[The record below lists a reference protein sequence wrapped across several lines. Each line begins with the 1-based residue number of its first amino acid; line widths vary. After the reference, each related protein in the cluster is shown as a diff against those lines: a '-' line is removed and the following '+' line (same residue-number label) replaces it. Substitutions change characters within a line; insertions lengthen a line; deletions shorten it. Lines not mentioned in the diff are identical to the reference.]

1 MVRLL
6 LHSFCA
12 IKGSFLLLRF
22 TLYFA
27 QRFCITLHNRKEN
40 KMLQFDNKIVE
51 KALLDHY
58 ENPRILTYLNEKGEQ
73 VIHLKVENVD
83 TTMADIN
90 LAEIDSKV
98 KKSIQNDEDLLTKMI
113 IQHYYVYYHC
123 YNVDSDIDTMHKNLK
138 YLRMLPVSREQNPYI
153 EVLDLKFEPVFYL
166 RSYFKNFNIKIKG
179 EKLEELENFLKPL
192 QSDAYDVARMNVQR
206 GYHFKIM
213 KNENFPDILTEQNR
227 EPVTQLFLFPKYMER
242 IFDSIEY
249 DEIVLKL
256 PNNRNI
262 AFLSYD
268 EYERHPEKLKKMNGY
283 PTLYY
288 YKKGEGL
295 TILGE

>member
-1 MVRLL
+1 
-6 LHSFCA
+6 
-12 IKGSFLLLRF
+12 
-22 TLYFA
+22 
-27 QRFCITLHNRKEN
+27 
-40 KMLQFDNKIVE
+40 MLQFDNKIVE

-227 EPVTQLFLFPKYMER
+227 EPVTQLFLFPKYMDR

-268 EYERHPEKLKKMNGY
+268 EYERHPEKLKKMNVQHY
-283 PTLYY
+283 IITKKEKDLRFLENK
-288 YKKGEGL
+288 KKGSERCFL
-295 TILGE
+295 FFVCVFKKKDILEDSKMSLVSDHNRSIKVYA

>member
-1 MVRLL
+1 
-6 LHSFCA
+6 
-12 IKGSFLLLRF
+12 
-22 TLYFA
+22 
-27 QRFCITLHNRKEN
+27 
-40 KMLQFDNKIVE
+40 MLQFDNTIVE

-83 TTMADIN
+83 TTMSDIN

-98 KKSIQNDEDLLTKMI
+98 KRSIQNDEDLLTKMI

-123 YNVDSDIDTMHKNLK
+123 YNVDSDINTMHKNLK

-213 KNENFPDILTEQNR
+213 KNENFPDILTEQNG

>member
-1 MVRLL
+1 
-6 LHSFCA
+6 
-12 IKGSFLLLRF
+12 
-22 TLYFA
+22 
-27 QRFCITLHNRKEN
+27 
-40 KMLQFDNKIVE
+40 
-51 KALLDHY
+51 
-58 ENPRILTYLNEKGEQ
+58 
-73 VIHLKVENVD
+73 
-83 TTMADIN
+83 
-90 LAEIDSKV
+90 
-98 KKSIQNDEDLLTKMI
+98 
-113 IQHYYVYYHC
+113 
-123 YNVDSDIDTMHKNLK
+123 MHKNLK
-138 YLRMLPVSREQNPYI
+138 YLRMLPVSREQDPYI

-213 KNENFPDILTEQNR
+213 KNENFPDILTEQNG

-288 YKKGEGL
+288 YKKGEGP